1 MPFLARHLSDI
12 DRATEQGEDKMPD
25 KELGFIGVGR
35 MGMHMAGRLLEAGYA
50 VTIYDT
56 NETAMQRLEQRGA
69 KRAKSAAD
77 VASQCE
83 TVLVSLP
90 TPDIVKAVA
99 LGKAGVI
106 EGGKAKVFVDLSTT
120 GPRVAKEIAEGLAKK
135 GITAVDAPVSGGPSG
150 AEKGTLA
157 MMIACPK
164 PLADELR
171 PAIEVLGKFF
181 YIGEQPG
188 AGQTMKVIN
197 NLLSAT
203 AITIT
208 AEAMVMGVKAGLD
221 PSVMLDVI
229 NAGSGRNTATADKF
243 PRCVVNRRFDF
254 GFTTGLLYK
263 DIKLCLDEAEALSTP
278 MIIGNAVRQVM
289 AIGKAEMGPDADITE
304 FVKPLERIAGVQ
316 VGKKA

>member
-1 MPFLARHLSDI
+1 MSDK
-12 DRATEQGEDKMPD
+12 Q
-25 KELGFIGVGR
+25 LGFVGVGR
-35 MGMHMAGRLLEAGYA
+35 MGIHMAGRLLEAGYGIT
-50 VTIYDT
+50 VFDT
-56 NETAMQRLEQRGA
+56 NETAMARLEQRGA
-69 KRAKSAAD
+69 KRAASAAD

-90 TPDIVKAVA
+90 TPDIVKSVA
-99 LGKAGVI
+99 LGKGGVI
-106 EGGKAKVFVDLSTT
+106 EGTKAKTFIDLSTT
-120 GPRVAKEIAEGLAKK
+120 GPRVAKEVAQGLARK

-157 MMIACPK
+157 MMIACPR

-171 PAIEVLGKFF
+171 PIIEVLGKFF
-181 YIGEQPG
+181 YIGEAPG
-188 AGQTMKVIN
+188 LGQTMKVIN

-208 AEAMVMGVKAGLD
+208 SEAMVMGVKAGLD
-221 PSVMLDVI
+221 PTTMLDVI

-243 PRCVVNRRFDF
+243 PRCVVPRRFDF
-254 GFTTGLLYK
+254 GFTTALLYK
-263 DIKLCLDEAEALSTP
+263 DIKLCLDEAEALGTP
-278 MIIGNAVRQVM
+278 MIVGNAVRQLM

-304 FVKPLERIAGVQ
+304 FVKPLERLAGVE

>member
-1 MPFLARHLSDI
+1 
-12 DRATEQGEDKMPD
+12 MPD
-25 KELGFIGVGR
+25 KQLGFIGVGR
-35 MGMHMAGRLLEAGYA
+35 MGIHMAGRLIEAGYGIT
-50 VTIYDT
+50 VYDT

-69 KRAKSAAD
+69 KRATSAAD

-90 TPDIVKAVA
+90 TPDVVRAVA
-99 LGKAGVI
+99 LGKNGVI
-106 EGGKAKVFVDLSTT
+106 EGSKAKVFVDLSTT
-120 GPRVAKEIAEGLAKK
+120 GPRVAKEVAEGLAKK

-157 MMIACPK
+157 MMIACPRA
-164 PLADELR
+164 LADELK
-171 PAIEVLGKFF
+171 PIIEVLGKFF

-188 AGQTMKVIN
+188 LGQTMKVIN

-208 AEAMVMGVKAGLD
+208 SEAMVMGVKAGLD

-243 PRCVVNRRFDF
+243 PRCVVPRRFDF
-254 GFTTGLLYK
+254 GFTTALLYK
-263 DIKLCLDEAEALSTP
+263 DIKLCLDEAEALGVP
-278 MIIGNAVRQVM
+278 MLVGNAVRQFM
-289 AIGKAEMGPDADITE
+289 AIGKAAQGPDADITE
-304 FVKPLERIAGVQ
+304 FVKPLEKLAGVE
-316 VGKKA
+316 VGRKG

>member
-1 MPFLARHLSDI
+1 
-12 DRATEQGEDKMPD
+12 MPD
-25 KELGFIGVGR
+25 KQLGFIGVGR
-35 MGMHMAGRLLEAGYA
+35 MGQHMASRLIEAGYA
-50 VTIYDT
+50 LTIFDT

-69 KRAKSAAD
+69 KRAKSPAD

-90 TPDIVKAVA
+90 TPDVVKAVA
-99 LGKAGVI
+99 LGSNGVI
-106 EGGKAKVFVDLSTT
+106 EGSKAKVFVDLSTT
-120 GPRVAKEIAEGLAKK
+120 GPRVATEVFEGLAKK

-157 MMIACPK
+157 MMIACPR

-171 PAIEVLGKFF
+171 PVIEVLGKFF
-181 YIGEQPG
+181 YIGDQPG

-208 AEAMVMGVKAGLD
+208 SEAMVMGVKAGLD
-221 PSVMLDVI
+221 PTTMLDVI

-243 PRCVVNRRFDF
+243 PRCVVTRRFDF
-254 GFTTGLLYK
+254 GFTTALLYK
-263 DIKLCLDEAEALSTP
+263 DIKLCLDEAEALGVP
-278 MIIGNAVRQVM
+278 MIVGNAVRQVM
-289 AIGKAEMGPDADITE
+289 AIGKAAQGPDADITE
-304 FVKPLERIAGVQ
+304 FVKPLEKLAGVE
-316 VGKKA
+316 VGRKA

>member
-1 MPFLARHLSDI
+1 MSDK
-12 DRATEQGEDKMPD
+12 Q
-25 KELGFIGVGR
+25 LGFVGVGR
-35 MGMHMAGRLLEAGYA
+35 MGIHMAGRLLEAGYA
-50 VTIYDT
+50 ITVFDT
-56 NETAMQRLEQRGA
+56 NETAMARLEQRGA
-69 KRAKSAAD
+69 KRAASAAD

-83 TVLVSLP
+83 IVLVSLP

-99 LGKAGVI
+99 LGKGGVI
-106 EGGKAKVFVDLSTT
+106 EGTKAKTFIDLSTT
-120 GPRVAKEIAEGLAKK
+120 GPRVAKEVAEGLARK

-171 PAIEVLGKFF
+171 PIIEVLGKFF
-181 YIGEQPG
+181 YIGEAPG
-188 AGQTMKVIN
+188 LGQTMKVIN

-208 AEAMVMGVKAGLD
+208 SEAMVMGVKAGLD
-221 PSVMLDVI
+221 PTTMLDVI

-243 PRCVVNRRFDF
+243 PRCVVPRRFDF
-254 GFTTGLLYK
+254 GFTTALLYK
-263 DIKLCLDEAEALSTP
+263 DIKLCLDEAEALGTP
-278 MIIGNAVRQVM
+278 MIVGNAVRQLM

-304 FVKPLERIAGVQ
+304 FVKPLERLAGVQ
-316 VGKKA
+316 VGKKT

>member
-1 MPFLARHLSDI
+1 
-12 DRATEQGEDKMPD
+12 MPD
-25 KELGFIGVGR
+25 KQLGFIGVGR
-35 MGMHMAGRLLEAGYA
+35 MGQHMASRLIEAGYA
-50 VTIYDT
+50 LTIFDT

-69 KRAKSAAD
+69 KRAKSPAD
-77 VASQCE
+77 VASHCA

-99 LGKAGVI
+99 LGKSGVI
-106 EGGKAKVFVDLSTT
+106 EGSKAKVFVDLSTT
-120 GPRVAKEIAEGLAKK
+120 GPRVAKEVAEGLAKK

-164 PLADELR
+164 PLADELK

-188 AGQTMKVIN
+188 LGQTMKVIN

-203 AITIT
+203 AIAIT
-208 AEAMVMGVKAGLD
+208 SEAMVMGAKAGLD
-221 PSVMLDVI
+221 PTTMLDVI

-263 DIKLCLDEAEALSTP
+263 DIKLCLDEAEALGVP
-278 MIIGNAVRQVM
+278 MMVGNAVRQLM
-289 AIGKAEMGPDADITE
+289 AIGKAERGPDADITE

>member
-1 MPFLARHLSDI
+1 
-12 DRATEQGEDKMPD
+12 MPD
-25 KELGFIGVGR
+25 KQLGFIGVGR
-35 MGMHMAGRLLEAGYA
+35 MGQHMASRLLEAGYA
-50 VTIYDT
+50 LTIFDT

-69 KRAKSAAD
+69 KRAKSPAD
-77 VASQCE
+77 VASQCA

-90 TPDIVKAVA
+90 TPDVVKAVA
-99 LGKAGVI
+99 LGKDGVV
-106 EGGKAKVFVDLSTT
+106 EGSKAKVFVDLSTT
-120 GPRVAKEIAEGLAKK
+120 GPRVAKEVAEGLAKK

-181 YIGEQPG
+181 YIGDQPG

-221 PSVMLDVI
+221 PTTMLDVI

-243 PRCVVNRRFDF
+243 PRCVVTRRFDF

-278 MIIGNAVRQVM
+278 MIVGNAVRQVM

>member
-1 MPFLARHLSDI
+1 
-12 DRATEQGEDKMPD
+12 MPD
-25 KELGFIGVGR
+25 KQLGFIGVGR
-35 MGMHMAGRLLEAGYA
+35 MGQHMASRLIEAGYA
-50 VTIYDT
+50 LTIFDT

-69 KRAKSAAD
+69 KRAKSPAD

-90 TPDIVKAVA
+90 TPDVVKAVA
-99 LGKAGVI
+99 LGRNGVI
-106 EGGKAKVFVDLSTT
+106 EGSKAKVFVDLSTT
-120 GPRVAKEIAEGLAKK
+120 GPRVAKEVAEGLAKK

-164 PLADELR
+164 PLADALR

-188 AGQTMKVIN
+188 LGQTMKVIN

-208 AEAMVMGVKAGLD
+208 SEAMVMGVKAGLD
-221 PSVMLDVI
+221 PTTMLDVI

-243 PRCVVNRRFDF
+243 PRCVVPRRFDF

-263 DIKLCLDEAEALSTP
+263 DIKLCLDEAEALGVP
-278 MIIGNAVRQVM
+278 MIVGNAVRQVM

>member
-1 MPFLARHLSDI
+1 
-12 DRATEQGEDKMPD
+12 MPD
-25 KELGFIGVGR
+25 KQLGFIGVGT
-35 MGMHMAGRLLEAGYA
+35 MGQHMASRLIEAGYA
-50 VTIYDT
+50 LTIFDT

-69 KRAKSAAD
+69 KRAKSPAD

-99 LGKAGVI
+99 LGKDGVI
-106 EGGKAKVFVDLSTT
+106 EGSKAKVFVDLSTT
-120 GPRVAKEIAEGLAKK
+120 GPRVAKEVFEGLAKK
-135 GITAVDAPVSGGPSG
+135 GITAVDAPVSGGPTG

-157 MMIACPK
+157 MMIACPR

-171 PAIEVLGKFF
+171 PVIEVLGKFF
-181 YIGEQPG
+181 YIGDQPG

-208 AEAMVMGVKAGLD
+208 SEAMVMGVKAGLD
-221 PSVMLDVI
+221 PTTMLDVI

-243 PRCVVNRRFDF
+243 PRCVVPRRFDF
-254 GFTTGLLYK
+254 GFTTALLYK
-263 DIKLCLDEAEALSTP
+263 DIKLCLDEAEALGVP
-278 MIIGNAVRQVM
+278 MIVGNAVRQVM
-289 AIGKAEMGPDADITE
+289 AIGKAAQGPDADITE
-304 FVKPLERIAGVQ
+304 FVKPLEKLAGVE
-316 VGKKA
+316 VGRKA

>member
-1 MPFLARHLSDI
+1 
-12 DRATEQGEDKMPD
+12 MPD
-25 KELGFIGVGR
+25 KALGFIGVGR
-35 MGMHMAGRLLEAGYA
+35 MGQHMASRLIEAGYA
-50 VTIYDT
+50 LTIFDT

-69 KRAKSAAD
+69 KRAKSPAD

-99 LGKAGVI
+99 LGSNGVI
-106 EGGKAKVFVDLSTT
+106 EGSKAKVFVDLSTT
-120 GPRVAKEIAEGLAKK
+120 GPRVAKEVCEGLAKK

-157 MMIACPK
+157 MMIACPR

-171 PAIEVLGKFF
+171 PVIEVLGKFF
-181 YIGEQPG
+181 YIGDQPG

-208 AEAMVMGVKAGLD
+208 SEAMVMGVKAGLD
-221 PSVMLDVI
+221 PTTMLDVI

-243 PRCVVNRRFDF
+243 PRCVVTRRFDF
-254 GFTTGLLYK
+254 GFTTALLYK
-263 DIKLCLDEAEALSTP
+263 DIKLCLDEAEALGVP
-278 MIIGNAVRQVM
+278 MIVGNAVRQVM
-289 AIGKAEMGPDADITE
+289 AIGKAAQGPDADITE
-304 FVKPLERIAGVQ
+304 FVKPLEKLAGVE
-316 VGKKA
+316 VGRKA

>member
-1 MPFLARHLSDI
+1 
-12 DRATEQGEDKMPD
+12 MPD
-25 KELGFIGVGR
+25 KQLGFIGVGR
-35 MGMHMAGRLLEAGYA
+35 MGQHMASRLMEAGYA
-50 VTIYDT
+50 LTIFDT

-69 KRAKSAAD
+69 KRATSPAD

-99 LGKAGVI
+99 LGKQGIV

-120 GPRVAKEIAEGLAKK
+120 GPRVAKEVAEGLAKK

-164 PLADELR
+164 PLADELK
-171 PAIEVLGKFF
+171 PVIEVLGKFF
-181 YIGEQPG
+181 YIGDQPG

-203 AITIT
+203 AVTIT
-208 AEAMVMGVKAGLD
+208 SEAMVMGVKAGLD

-278 MIIGNAVRQVM
+278 MIVGNAVRQVM

>member
-1 MPFLARHLSDI
+1 ML
-12 DRATEQGEDKMPD
+12 DKQ
-25 KELGFIGVGR
+25 LGFVGVGR
-35 MGMHMAGRLLEAGYA
+35 MGIHMAGRLLEAGYA
-50 VTIYDT
+50 VTVFDT
-56 NETAMQRLEQRGA
+56 NETAMARLEQRGA
-69 KRAKSAAD
+69 KRAASAAD

-99 LGKAGVI
+99 LGKGGVI
-106 EGGKAKVFVDLSTT
+106 EGTMVKTFIDLSTT
-120 GPRVAKEIAEGLAKK
+120 GPRVAKEVAEGLAKK

-157 MMIACPK
+157 MMIACPR

-171 PAIEVLGKFF
+171 PVIEVLGKFF
-181 YIGEQPG
+181 YIGEAPG
-188 AGQTMKVIN
+188 LGQTMKVIN

-208 AEAMVMGVKAGLD
+208 SEAMVMGVKAGLD
-221 PSVMLDVI
+221 ATTMLDVI

-243 PRCVVNRRFDF
+243 PRCVVPRRFDF
-254 GFTTGLLYK
+254 GFTTALLYK
-263 DIKLCLDEAEALSTP
+263 DIKLCLDEAEALGTP
-278 MIIGNAVRQVM
+278 MIVGNAVRQMM
-289 AIGKAEMGPDADITE
+289 AIGKAAMGPDADITE
-304 FVKPLERIAGVQ
+304 FVKPLEKWAGVE